1 MNNKLTTYLVIAAS
15 IILAFSACDQ
25 TDPAKQ
31 ARTNKLNV
39 RLEAKVEK
47 LNPLLKGPGY
57 ARYVSGNIFQ
67 TLGVFDP
74 VSIEIAPLLIKEIP
88 QPVVPSEGPYK
99 GMQEYTFELRDE
111 AKWDNGSPITAA
123 DVVFSYKCAMNP
135 LLTSPFTP
143 YLEFLRG
150 AELDPANPKKLKV
163 YLSEYYFL
171 GVESL
176 CQMPIYPKYNY
187 DPKGLLDNISI
198 NDMADPKKVELLAQQ
213 DKGLQEHATFFQDA
227 AFNSDKKTVSGSGAY
242 RLEFIDPAQ
251 GVVLV
256 KKSDWW
262 ANGLAQT
269 LTFIA
274 AYPDTIHFKLVVAE
288 DAAVNMLRSGELD
301 VIAGLTPANF
311 KKLEA
316 DPGINQAF
324 NFKMQPTAIYNR
336 IMINNVDP
344 VLSDKKVRQALAHA
358 IDYQKIL
365 DEIQLGMSIR
375 TNGPIYPGYES
386 YNKDLT
392 PTPYDIAKAKALLA
406 EAGWSDTDGDGVADK
421 VINGQKKQLEF
432 DFMNTSGVGTGDMIT
447 NAVTTSAAKAG
458 IKINLTALDI
468 NKISE
473 ETRAGNYQLA
483 AFAASHHPGEADLT
497 QTYHSKSLAPRGDN
511 RMRFSN
517 PQVDA
522 LIDQIKTTRD
532 KAERIKMSKQVQAIL
547 QEETPEIYLYCAGFR
562 LITSKAFDFTYTP
575 LRPGYVDGLTKL
587 KK

>member
-1 MNNKLTTYLVIAAS
+1 MNNKLTTYLAIAAS
-15 IILAFSACDQ
+15 LILAFSACDQ
-25 TDPAKQ
+25 TDSAKQ

-47 LNPLLKGPGY
+47 LNPLLKGPAY

-74 VSIEIAPLLIKEIP
+74 VKIELYPVMIKELP
-88 QPVVPSEGPYK
+88 KPVVVSDGPYK
-99 GMQEYTFELRDE
+99 GMQEYSFELRDE
-111 AKWDNGSPITAA
+111 AKWDNGSPVTAA
-123 DVVFSYKCAMNP
+123 DVVFSYKCALNP

-150 AELDPANPKKLKV
+150 VEPDPANPKKFKA

-171 GVESL
+171 GVDAL

-198 NDMADPKKVELLAQQ
+198 SDMADPKKVELLAKQ
-213 DKGLQEHATFFQDA
+213 DKGLQEHSTFFQDA
-227 AFNSDKKTVSGSGAY
+227 ALNSDKKTVLGSGAY
-242 RLEFIDPAQ
+242 RLDFMDPAQ

-262 ANGLAQT
+262 ANGLIQN
-269 LTFIA
+269 LPFIA
-274 AYPDTIHFKLVVAE
+274 AYPDTLHFKLVVAE
-288 DAAVNMLRSGELD
+288 DAVVNMLRSGELD
-301 VIAGLTPANF
+301 VIGGLPPAIF

-316 DPGINQAF
+316 DPGINQAY
-324 NFKMQPTAIYNR
+324 NFKMQPTAMYNR
-336 IMINNVDP
+336 IMINNTDP
-344 VLSDKKVRQALAHA
+344 ILSDKKVRQALAYI

-365 DEIQLGMSIR
+365 DEIQLGMAIR
-375 TNGPIYPGYES
+375 TNGPIYPISEA

-392 PTPYDIAKAKALLA
+392 PTPYDVTKAKALLA
-406 EAGWSDTDGDGVADK
+406 EAGWNDTDGDGIADK
-421 VINGQKKQLEF
+421 VINGQKTQLELS
-432 DFMNTSGVGTGDMIT
+432 FMNTSGVGTGDMIT
-447 NAVTTSAAKAG
+447 NAITTSAAQAG
-458 IKINLTALDI
+458 IKINLKALDI
-468 NKISE
+468 NKIFE
-473 ETRAGNYQLA
+473 ETRAGNFQLA
-483 AFAASHHPGEADLT
+483 AFAASHHIGEADLT
-497 QTYHSKSLAPRGDN
+497 QTYHSRSLAPKGDN

-517 PQVDA
+517 PQVDT
-522 LIDQIKTTRD
+522 LIDQIRTNPN
-532 KAERIKMSKQVQAIL
+532 KAERIKLSKQLQVIL
-547 QEETPEIYLYCAGFR
+547 QDETPEIYLYCAGFR